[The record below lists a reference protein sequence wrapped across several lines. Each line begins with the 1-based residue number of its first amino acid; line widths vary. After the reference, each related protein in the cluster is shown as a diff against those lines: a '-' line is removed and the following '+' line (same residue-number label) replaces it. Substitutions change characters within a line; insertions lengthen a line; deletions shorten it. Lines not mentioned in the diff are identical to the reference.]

1 MTANCTI
8 TLLLLIMVFPQLTLQ
23 CKGNWT
29 KNLSYRNIDMLSFLK
44 NESGPS
50 SY

>member
-8 TLLLLIMVFPQLTLQ
+8 TLLLLIMVFPHLALQ
-23 CKGNWT
+23 CNGNWT
-29 KNLSYRNIDMLSFLK
+29 KNPSYKNIDLLNFMK
-44 NESGPS
+44 NGSGPS